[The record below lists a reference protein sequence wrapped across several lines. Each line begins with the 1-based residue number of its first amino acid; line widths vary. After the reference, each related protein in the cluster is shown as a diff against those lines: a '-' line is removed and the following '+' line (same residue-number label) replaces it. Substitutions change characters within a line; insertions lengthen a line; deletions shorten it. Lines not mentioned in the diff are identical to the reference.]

1 MYMMLYIGYISIK
14 VERKRNCDHLGEA
27 VTVWSSF
34 RLRHCKGQNVVDVIR
49 THSYLFKLLASAYLC
64 LKAFSDDWRPLCG
77 LKLEFLENYVSKS
90 SCLSVK
96 LGEK

>member
-1 MYMMLYIGYISIK
+1 M
-14 VERKRNCDHLGEA
+14 
-27 VTVWSSF
+27 
-34 RLRHCKGQNVVDVIR
+34 DVIR

-96 LGEK
+96 LGER